1 MTTFEPDI
9 SITTPIA
16 NFATNLIFP
25 GTENENSIEYN
36 AISTNSVVEV
46 DLIEPAMCTNL
57 TVNDIAHVG
66 IKVSGVS
73 QTIFKIELQ
82 NGETGNAIITF
93 QGTNNVMSEQPI
105 DILGVPKWKSNL
117 RTRVSKIK
125 ATFQNT
131 SKVNL
136 FFNYIET
143 SHVSMITVYKG
154 NPYTGNYTSDGRG
167 KWTQINTLDKL
178 IVGT

>member
-1 MTTFEPDI
+1 MPTFFEPYI

-25 GTENENSIEYN
+25 GIEKKNSIEYN

-46 DLIEPAMCTNL
+46 DLIEPAVCTNL
-57 TVNDIAHVG
+57 TLRDITEVG
-66 IKVSGVS
+66 IKVSDVT

-82 NGETGNAIITF
+82 NGEIGNAEIVYNVPNSAIF
-93 QGTNNVMSEQPI
+93 GTPI
-105 DILGVPKWKSNL
+105 NILGVSKWSSNL
-117 RTRVSKIK
+117 DTRVSKIK

-136 FFNYIET
+136 FYNYIQT
-143 SHVSMITVYKG
+143 PHDAYIITVYQG
-154 NPYTGNYTSDGRG
+154 NPYAGNYTLDDQG
-167 KWTQINTLDKL
+167 KWIPLNSLNN
-178 IVGT
+178 